1 MRNLQWHNESRD
13 CYFLYLTIIV
23 QFWFKNYIYIDFIN
37 SMFSFTFDP
46 LAAIFGI
53 SGIVGFFFFVSAA
66 KGTSS
71 INTKPKK
78 ELD

>member
-1 MRNLQWHNESRD
+1 MYNFDSK
-13 CYFLYLTIIV
+13 TIIYV
-23 QFWFKNYIYIDFIN
+23 DFIN
-37 SMFSFTFDP
+37 AMFSFSFDP

>member
-1 MRNLQWHNESRD
+1 MKPK
-13 CYFLYLTIIV
+13 TIIY
-23 QFWFKNYIYIDFIN
+23 FDFIN

-71 INTKPKK
+71 INTGPSKDFEAVKSEK
-78 ELD
+78 

>member
-1 MRNLQWHNESRD
+1 MYNFDSK
-13 CYFLYLTIIV
+13 TII
-23 QFWFKNYIYIDFIN
+23 YLDFIN
-37 SMFSFTFDP
+37 SMFSFTSDP
-46 LAAIFGI
+46 LAAILGI

>member
-1 MRNLQWHNESRD
+1 
-13 CYFLYLTIIV
+13 
-23 QFWFKNYIYIDFIN
+23 
-37 SMFSFTFDP
+37 MFSFTFDP

-71 INTKPKK
+71 INTGPSKDFEAVKSEK
-78 ELD
+78 

>member
-1 MRNLQWHNESRD
+1 MILNNN
-13 CYFLYLTIIV
+13 CV
-23 QFWFKNYIYIDFIN
+23 FWIQKLLFILILWFF
-37 SMFSFTFDP
+37 MFSFSFDP

-71 INTKPKK
+71 INTGPKK
-78 ELD
+78 DFETVETDK

>member
-1 MRNLQWHNESRD
+1 MNSK
-13 CYFLYLTIIV
+13 TIIS
-23 QFWFKNYIYIDFIN
+23 YDFII

-71 INTKPKK
+71 INTGPKK
-78 ELD
+78 DFETIKTDK

>member
-1 MRNLQWHNESRD
+1 MLLNINCEIWIQKL
-13 CYFLYLTIIV
+13 L
-23 QFWFKNYIYIDFIN
+23 FILILLFF
-37 SMFSFTFDP
+37 MFSFTFDP

-71 INTKPKK
+71 INTGPKK
-78 ELD
+78 DFETLETDK